1 VFDCGGITGKREQ
14 REGEERERV
23 RVWSK
28 REQRGRREGGE
39 REERGRREGGER
51 EEREREE
58 GKREGERV
66 RRGWRR
72 EGSHLVAVEEKVE
85 ALKDDAELLLESG
98 HGSCPFHLDVP
109 DAVMTL

>member
-1 VFDCGGITGKREQ
+1 MFDCGGITGKREQ
-14 REGEERERV
+14 REGEERERE

-28 REQRGRREGGE
+28 REEC
-39 REERGRREGGER
+39 
-51 EEREREE
+51 
-58 GKREGERV
+58 
-66 RRGWRR
+66 WRR

-109 DAVMTL
+109 DAVMML

>member
-1 VFDCGGITGKREQ
+1 M
-14 REGEERERV
+14 RV
-23 RVWSK
+23 HTWSPA
-28 REQRGRREGGE
+28 
-39 REERGRREGGER
+39 
-51 EEREREE
+51 EREREE
-58 GKREGERV
+58 GKREVERV

-109 DAVMTL
+109 DAVMML